1 MARQDWEMG
10 RALLRRAAGLPLAPL
25 PPPKQHKFKHNLPQ
39 LASYV
44 TGGVPEAFWDCWTKV
59 SLEDAIEASKS
70 WVDPAELLAVAEEI
84 GFPVSEKLQRVCL
97 VLREGA
103 SLGCEGRGRLPTVGR
118 NSKDV
123 AQHGAIICDVLQS
136 WIAKGIA
143 AGPLSLQDLLRVFG
157 KNFTVNAMSVKP
169 KPDGALRIIVDMS
182 SPRDRDPH
190 VPAWLW
196 SPLLPGSVNAG
207 IDPAAYQT
215 KMSSL
220 RIFVRMLYNSGQGS
234 VVFKIDWSD
243 AYKHIKVRES
253 DLPLQVIQFGGKYFV
268 ETRLVFGA
276 SSSPANYD
284 ELSDTV
290 RDLAVHES
298 RHPRHL
304 ITKHLDDCLGVGMPG
319 PDETVTKCFA
329 AYLKIAKRVGV
340 HLLEPDVDKS
350 KLQSP
355 ATTVTALGM
364 EFDTVE
370 WEVRCPENKLGRL
383 LHAIRAMLAEGSTTV
398 GALRSL
404 TGQMV
409 DKAFLLEG
417 ARFNIGEVIQQNAD
431 GTTLQDGDHVPLRPR
446 TREQLR
452 WWFLHMQ
459 AAAWY
464 CPIRHPDAKV
474 AVPTGARQVWTDAA
488 GGSLLNLR
496 AGVGALL
503 PDGSWVWFPWP
514 LWLHSGRP
522 SSEGFA
528 LNAQLQ
534 FLELCGPLLALASA
548 PNLFRN
554 RAVEFRIDN
563 QSAVHTW
570 RKGYSKEPFSSTV
583 VKAIYDLARA
593 LNCRPFITKVARCS
607 TVGAVAADHI
617 SQGELREFYRW
628 CPESPVFA
636 RRIPTRLV
644 KWLTW
649 PMVDLA
655 LGASLAEEIQFSGG
669 AVLV

>member
-1 MARQDWEMG
+1 M
-10 RALLRRAAGLPLAPL
+10 
-25 PPPKQHKFKHNLPQ
+25 
-39 LASYV
+39 
-44 TGGVPEAFWDCWTKV
+44 PEAFWGHWTKV
-59 SLEDAIEASKS
+59 SLEDAIEASRS
-70 WVDPAELLAVAEEI
+70 WVDPDELMAVAVEI
-84 GFPVSEKLQRVCL
+84 AFPVTDKLRRVCV

-118 NSKDV
+118 NGKDV

-136 WIAKGIA
+136 WVAKGIA
-143 AGPLSLQDLLRVFG
+143 AGPLSLQDLVRIFG
-157 KNFTVNAMSVKP
+157 KDFTVNAMSVKP
-169 KPDGALRIIVDMS
+169 KPNGALRIIVNMS
-182 SPRDRDPH
+182 SPRDRDSH

-196 SPLLPGSVNAG
+196 SPDLPGSVNSS
-207 IDPAAYQT
+207 IDPEDYQT

-220 RIFVRMLYNSGQGS
+220 RIFVKMLFNSGQGC

-243 AYKHIKVRES
+243 AYKHIKICNS
-253 DLPLQVIQFGGKYFV
+253 DLPLQIIQFGGKYFV

-276 SSSPANYD
+276 CSSPANYD

-298 RHPRHL
+298 GHPRHL
-304 ITKHLDDCLGVGMPG
+304 ITKHLDDCMGVGMPG
-319 PDETVTKCFA
+319 PGETVTKCFL
-329 AYLKIAKRVGV
+329 AYLRIAKRVGV

-355 ATTVTALGM
+355 ANTVTALGM
-364 EFDTVE
+364 EFNTVE
-370 WEVRCPENKLGRL
+370 WVVRCPEGKLGRL
-383 LHAIRAMLAEGSTTV
+383 LHIIRTMLAEGSTTA

-417 ARFNIGEVIQQNAD
+417 ARFNIGEVIQQNAEGTELED
-431 GTTLQDGDHVPLRPR
+431 GAEVLLRPR
-446 TREQLR
+446 AREQLR
-452 WWFLHMQ
+452 WWFLHLQ
-459 AAAWY
+459 ASTWY

-474 AVPTGARQVWTDAA
+474 AVPAGARQVWTDAA
-488 GGSLLNLR
+488 GGSLLNPR

-514 LWLHSGRP
+514 LWLHAGEHG
-522 SSEGFA
+522 SEGFA

-534 FLELCGPLLALASA
+534 FLELCGPLLALATA

-554 RAVEFRIDN
+554 RAVEFRVDN
-563 QSAVHTW
+563 QSAVYTW

-607 TVGAVAADHI
+607 TVGAVAADHL
-617 SQGELREFYRW
+617 SEGELHDFYSW

-636 RRIPTRLV
+636 RRIPARLV

-649 PMVDLA
+649 PVVNLA
-655 LGASLAEEIQFSGG
+655 LGTSLAEEIQLSGG
-669 AVLV
+669 AVLL